1 MVDQVEYRKPDT
13 DLKKRMAEWKAEEKA
28 AKVAKALVKKE
39 EAEAQKAAKAA
50 EAAFVAEERAKAAA
64 IRAVE
69 QKEKADLKALQI
81 VARTEARAEAKPEA
95 QAETRPKVEVIQNKI
110 KIIKVPASSSSSST
124 QRNHGIELIENK
136 SKSFWNKQ
144 NISVIKA
151 QAELRGYRFS
161 DLETKG
167 GGAKSK
173 FKKFK
178 KKDYL
183 DVLFKILNI

>member
-1 MVDQVEYRKPDT
+1 
-13 DLKKRMAEWKAEEKA
+13 MARE
-28 AKVAKALVKKE
+28 AK
-39 EAEAQKAAKAA
+39 
-50 EAAFVAEERAKAAA
+50 AAFVAEERAKAAA

-81 VARTEARAEAKPEA
+81 ATRTEAQSEARAEAKP
-95 QAETRPKVEVIQNKI
+95 ETRPKVEVIQNKI
-110 KIIKVPASSSSSST
+110 KIIKVPATSSSSST
-124 QRNHGIELIENK
+124 QRKHGIELIENK

-151 QAELRGYRFS
+151 QAELRGYRFT

-167 GGAKSK
+167 GGI

-178 KKDYL
+178 KEDYL
-183 DVLFKILNI
+183 DVLFEILKI

>member
-1 MVDQVEYRKPDT
+1 
-13 DLKKRMAEWKAEEKA
+13 MAEWKAEEKA
-28 AKVAKALVKKE
+28 ANAANALVKKE

-50 EAAFVAEERAKAAA
+50 KAAFVAEERAKAAA

-81 VARTEARAEAKPEA
+81 VARAEAKPEA

-183 DVLFKILNI
+183 DVLFKILKNYIIIIIVLRIILIKQLY

>member
-1 MVDQVEYRKPDT
+1 
-13 DLKKRMAEWKAEEKA
+13 MAEWKAEEKA
-28 AKVAKALVKKE
+28 AKAAKAASVAE
-39 EAEAQKAAKAA
+39 EKKAAKAA
-50 EAAFVAEERAKAAA
+50 REAKAAFVAEERAKAAA

-81 VARTEARAEAKPEA
+81 ATRTEAQSEARAEAKP
-95 QAETRPKVEVIQNKI
+95 ETRPKVEVIQNKI

-173 FKKFK
+173 FRKFK

-183 DVLFKILNI
+183 DVLFKILKI